1 MVCSCRKASYQLL
14 RTTDYSATR
23 EEIKMDKLK
32 LGILG
37 SGRGSNFEAIAR
49 SVHEGT
55 LEADIRV
62 VISDVENSGILK
74 LARERG
80 IRAEFVDP
88 GGFRT
93 KMSPEAEARMIE
105 ILQEEKVVLVA
116 LAGFMRIVQ
125 APLLKAFPQS
135 ILNIHPSLLPQ
146 FPGLEAWRQALEAGE
161 TVTGCTVHYVDVV
174 VDGGKIIAQEKVPI
188 FPHDTPES
196 LHQRIQIAEHSLYP
210 EVLSYFCNEAI

>member
-1 MVCSCRKASYQLL
+1 
-14 RTTDYSATR
+14 
-23 EEIKMDKLK
+23 MDKLK

-49 SVHEGT
+49 AVEEGM
-55 LEADIRV
+55 LAADLRV
-62 VISDVENSGILK
+62 VISDVENSGILR

-93 KMSPEAEARMIE
+93 KMSPAAEARLIE
-105 ILQEEKVVLVA
+105 ILEEEGVMLVV

-125 APLLKAFPQS
+125 EQLLKAFPQR
-135 ILNIHPSLLPQ
+135 ILNIHPSLLPR
-146 FPGLEAWRQALEAGE
+146 FPGREAWRQALEAGE
-161 TVTGCTVHYVDVV
+161 TVAGCTVHYVDAV

-188 FPHDTPES
+188 LLHDTPES
-196 LHQRIQIAEHSLYP
+196 LHHRIQVAEHSLYP
-210 EVLSYFCNEAI
+210 KVLSYFCN